1 MAEAKKEAQNSI
13 KLMQER
19 YQRILNEEINKSG
32 LVILVALYGKLID
45 NGKRIIIYH
54 YQIFAKI
61 TYICFRYTRNH
72 G

>member
-54 YQIFAKI
+54 YQIFALPKK
-61 TYICFRYTRNH
+61 H
-72 G
+72 LL

>member
-1 MAEAKKEAQNSI
+1 MAEAKKEAHNSI

-45 NGKRIIIYH
+45 NGKKIINLNFVH
-54 YQIFAKI
+54 YLK
-61 TYICFRYTRNH
+61 
-72 G
+72 

>member
-1 MAEAKKEAQNSI
+1 MAEAKKEALNSI

-45 NGKRIIIYH
+45 NGKKIMIIN
-54 YQIFAKI
+54 FFPNA
-61 TYICFRYTRNH
+61 
-72 G
+72 

>member
-1 MAEAKKEAQNSI
+1 MAEAKKEALNSI

-45 NGKRIIIYH
+45 NGKKIIAINFFC
-54 YQIFAKI
+54 IA
-61 TYICFRYTRNH
+61 
-72 G
+72 

>member
-45 NGKRIIIYH
+45 NGKRIIIYVSLSN
-54 YQIFAKI
+54 FCI
-61 TYICFRYTRNH
+61 T
-72 G
+72 